1 MNREQIINLY
11 GIIRELKATK
21 LNIDARKQYTL
32 LRIEMVKL
40 FKEFEEAKTE
50 IAEQTKC
57 EDEQKWNEE
66 FQEII
71 KEWLNVNVELDTK
84 IFTVEECVDFITS
97 NDLSGV
103 VEDFIIELMIN
114 ETK

>member
-1 MNREQIINLY
+1 MKRQ
-11 GIIRELKATK
+11 
-21 LNIDARKQYTL
+21 QYTL
-32 LRIEMVKL
+32 LIIEMVKL

-71 KEWLNVNVELDTK
+71 KEWLNVNVELDTR
-84 IFTVEECVDFITS
+84 IFTVEDCADLIMSNPDKNGTFI
-97 NDLSGV
+97 DV
-103 VEDFIIELMIN
+103 IIEYL
-114 ETK
+114 KK

>member
-1 MNREQIINLY
+1 MKREEVINLY
-11 GIIRELKATK
+11 VIIRELKATK

-84 IFTVEECVDFITS
+84 IFTVEDCVDFITS

-103 VEDFIIELMIN
+103 IEDAIADLMIKN
-114 ETK
+114 

>member
-1 MNREQIINLY
+1 MKREQIINLY

-21 LNIDARKQYTL
+21 LNLEARKNYTL
-32 LRIEMVKL
+32 LRIEMVKI

-57 EDEQKWNEE
+57 EDEAKWNED
-66 FQEII
+66 FIEII
-71 KEWLNVNVELDTK
+71 KEWLNVNVELDTR
-84 IFTVEECVDFITS
+84 IFTVEDCIDFIAS

-103 VEDFIIELMIN
+103 VEDVLTDLMIKN
-114 ETK
+114 